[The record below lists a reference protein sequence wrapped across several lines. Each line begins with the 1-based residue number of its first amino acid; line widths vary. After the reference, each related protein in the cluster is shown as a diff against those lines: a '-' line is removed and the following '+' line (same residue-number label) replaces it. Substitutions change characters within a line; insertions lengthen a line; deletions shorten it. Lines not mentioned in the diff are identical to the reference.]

1 MRNVINSETL
11 VVVRGDFEMED
22 PWMAPAACTPV
33 RLRRAA
39 DAAPPRLATS
49 VTVWFDD
56 RYLSILFSAG
66 DDHIE
71 ASMREHDAPLYEQDV
86 VEVFFTP
93 DDLTRYFEL
102 EVSPRGTVFDA
113 RVESPDGNRATMHVD
128 RGWDC
133 EGLVAAVRVVT
144 ESDGAMSVDTLLR
157 IPFAA
162 IGRGT
167 PRDGE
172 TWRANFFRVDR
183 HPRLGDEFSAW
194 QPTLK
199 SPPDFHVPAAF
210 GTLAFASF
218 PGNSSDF
225 F

>member
-1 MRNVINSETL
+1 M
-11 VVVRGDFEMED
+11 VRGDFEMED
-22 PWMAPAACTPV
+22 PWMAPAASTPV
-33 RLRRAA
+33 RLRRAE

-49 VTVWFDD
+49 VWAWFDD
-56 RYLSILFSAG
+56 RHLSILFSAS

-71 ASMREHDAPLYEQDV
+71 ASMLGHDAPIYEQDV
-86 VEVFFTP
+86 VEVFFAP
-93 DDLTRYFEL
+93 DETTCYFEL

-128 RGWDC
+128 RAWDC
-133 EGLVAAVRVVT
+133 QGLVAAVRRVT
-144 ESDGAMSVDTLLR
+144 ESDGAMSVDTLIR

-172 TWRANFFRVDR
+172 RWRANFFRVDR

-194 QPTLK
+194 QPTMK

-210 GTLAFASF
+210 GTLSFGSF